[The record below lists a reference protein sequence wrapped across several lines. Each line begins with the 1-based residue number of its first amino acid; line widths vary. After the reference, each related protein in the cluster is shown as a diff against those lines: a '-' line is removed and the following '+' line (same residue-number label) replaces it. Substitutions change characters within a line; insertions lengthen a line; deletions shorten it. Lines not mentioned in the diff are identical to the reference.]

1 VATIIAVEPVQNS
14 EKLWKCQ
21 VNVGDEQPR
30 QIIAGLQPYI
40 SKDVMEGLSAVVI
53 CNLKPAKLAGEVSEA
68 MLLAATSTADSSIV
82 RTLQPPEG
90 CKPGDKVCQPP
101 GPVQRL
107 LQTFVSQDC
116 VSHNVY
122 CLHNECDHTQ

>member
-1 VATIIAVEPVQNS
+1 MAVEAVQNS
-14 EKLWKCQ
+14 DKLWKCQ

-40 SKDVMEGLSAVVI
+40 SKSVMEGLSAVVI

-68 MLLAATSTADSSIV
+68 MILAATSTADPNIV

-90 CKPGDKVCQPP
+90 CKPGDKVQFY
-101 GPVQRL
+101 VELFALTQ
-107 LQTFVSQDC
+107 
-116 VSHNVY
+116 NV
-122 CLHNECDHTQ
+122 LSWDQFW